1 MKTENVH
8 DRQENLE
15 KEQSIRALKDGE
27 RGEILSKNKNQSI
40 KKTSK
45 FVFDENG
52 IFQFLFF
59 E

>member
-59 E
+59 